1 MQECGCNHSS
11 NIVTTDSKRSKKEN
25 MFDFDVEVQIHV
37 LQDFGLEAILLN
49 ELTIACHPKDQIIL
63 SMGWFKFILYMLL
76 INCTNSINK
85 Q

>member
-37 LQDFGLEAILLN
+37 LQDFGLEAILLECIGN
-49 ELTIACHPKDQIIL
+49 SLSYKIL
-63 SMGWFKFILYMLL
+63 
-76 INCTNSINK
+76 
-85 Q
+85 

>member
-37 LQDFGLEAILLN
+37 LQDFGLEDTFLYEFA
-49 ELTIACHPKDQIIL
+49 IACHTK
-63 SMGWFKFILYMLL
+63 SWY
-76 INCTNSINK
+76 
-85 Q
+85 

>member
-37 LQDFGLEAILLN
+37 LQDFGLEAILSYEFAIFGIKLFYQWVGSN
-49 ELTIACHPKDQIIL
+49 
-63 SMGWFKFILYMLL
+63 SYFICY
-76 INCTNSINK
+76 S
-85 Q
+85 

>member
-25 MFDFDVEVQIHV
+25 MFDLDVEVQIHV

-49 ELTIACHPKDQIIL
+49 ELTIACHPISGFLFGIK
-63 SMGWFKFILYMLL
+63 WFYQWVGLNSYFICY
-76 INCTNSINK
+76 S
-85 Q
+85 

>member
-37 LQDFGLEAILLN
+37 LQDFGLEAILLYEFAKSN
-49 ELTIACHPKDQIIL
+49 YFINGLVQIHT
-63 SMGWFKFILYMLL
+63 LYATHKLHQL
-76 INCTNSINK
+76 N
-85 Q
+85 

>member
-37 LQDFGLEAILLN
+37 LQDFGLEVILLY
-49 ELTIACHPKDQIIL
+49 ELAIVCHAKNY
-63 SMGWFKFILYMLL
+63 FINGLVPIHTLYATHKLHQL
-76 INCTNSINK
+76 N
-85 Q
+85 

>member
-37 LQDFGLEAILLN
+37 LQDFGLEAAILLY
-49 ELTIACHPKDQIIL
+49 EFAIWDQIIL

>member
-37 LQDFGLEAILLN
+37 LQDFGLEAILLH
-49 ELTIACHPKDQIIL
+49 ELTIACHTK
-63 SMGWFKFILYMLL
+63 
-76 INCTNSINK
+76 
-85 Q
+85 

>member
-37 LQDFGLEAILLN
+37 LKDFGFEAIFLY
-49 ELTIACHPKDQIIL
+49 EFAIACHTKSIEFINGSVQIH
-63 SMGWFKFILYMLL
+63 
-76 INCTNSINK
+76 T
-85 Q
+85 

>member
-37 LQDFGLEAILLN
+37 LQDFGLEAILLYEFAIFYQWVGSN
-49 ELTIACHPKDQIIL
+49 
-63 SMGWFKFILYMLL
+63 
-76 INCTNSINK
+76 
-85 Q
+85 

>member
-37 LQDFGLEAILLN
+37 LQDFWLEAISLY
-49 ELTIACHPKDQIIL
+49 EFAIL
-63 SMGWFKFILYMLL
+63 RLSFSLESKIFYQWVGSNSYFICY
-76 INCTNSINK
+76 S
-85 Q
+85 

>member
-37 LQDFGLEAILLN
+37 LKDFGFEAIFLY
-49 ELTIACHPKDQIIL
+49 EFAIACHTKSFGIQL
-63 SMGWFKFILYMLL
+63 FYQWVGSNSYFICY
-76 INCTNSINK
+76 S
-85 Q
+85 